1 MLHFRPATIDDF
13 EACLDIDH
21 SYKTSRVWQ
30 LAVSE
35 RGEMKQAR
43 FQAVKLPRETAVP
56 YPHAPEELVRRW
68 LACEWFLVGE
78 EDGRILAYITAAT
91 EKLTPTAWIYDTAV
105 APEQRRQGIGSDL
118 LAAAARWA
126 KEQEAA
132 HLMVALPMKNDPAM
146 AFLRKG
152 GFNFCGYNEA
162 AYQTGGIALY
172 FSRKLS

>member
-13 EACLDIDH
+13 EECLALDH
-21 SYKTSRVWQ
+21 SYKTKRVWQ
-30 LAVSE
+30 LAISE

-78 EDGRILAYITAAT
+78 ENGRIHAYITTAT
-91 EKLTPTAWIYDTAV
+91 EKLTPAAWIYDMAV
-105 APEQRRQGIGSDL
+105 APKQRRNGTGGDL
-118 LAAAARWA
+118 LAAASQWAR
-126 KEQEAA
+126 EQKAA

-146 AFLRKG
+146 TFLHRA

-172 FSRKLS
+172 FSKKLS